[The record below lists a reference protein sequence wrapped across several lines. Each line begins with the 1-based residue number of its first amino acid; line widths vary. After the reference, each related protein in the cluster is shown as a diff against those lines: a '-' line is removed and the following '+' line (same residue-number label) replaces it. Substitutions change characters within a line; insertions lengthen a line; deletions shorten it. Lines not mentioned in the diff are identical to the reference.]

1 MGMYVFN
8 RISSVNWLF
17 MSLSMSISRSN
28 NGILGID
35 LDGNFSIFPADTS
48 RNVYPSFYLL
58 SSVAYSKG
66 DGASSSLFRIE

>member
-1 MGMYVFN
+1 
-8 RISSVNWLF
+8 
-17 MSLSMSISRSN
+17 MSIFRSN

-35 LDGNFSIFPADTS
+35 LDGNFSIFPAATI

-66 DGASSSLFRIE
+66 DGASLSPFRIE

>member
-35 LDGNFSIFPADTS
+35 LDGNFSIFPVATS

-66 DGASSSLFRIE
+66 DGASLSPFRIE